1 MDGNKMYG
9 YVRVSTK
16 EQNEDRQVTALLEY
30 GVKRENIIID
40 KLSGK
45 DFNRPKYL
53 KMLKE
58 MKPEDTLIIKSIDR
72 LGRNYE
78 EIMEQ
83 WRIIT
88 KELRVFIAVLDMPLL
103 DTRKKEKDLTGVFI
117 ADLVLQI
124 LSYVAQTERDFNR
137 QRQAEG
143 IAAARARGVH
153 MGRPRMTRPKGF
165 YFLSDAWH
173 KNNISAR
180 TAAKQLDVAPRTFI
194 LWAREGQNDVEN
206 LRTSASARLV
216 DC

>member
-30 GVKRENIIID
+30 GVKRENIIVE

-45 DFNRPKYL
+45 DFNRPKYQQ
-53 KMLKE
+53 MLKD

-88 KELRVFIAVLDMPLL
+88 KELRVFIAVLDMQLL
-103 DTRKKEKDLTGVFI
+103 DTPKKEKDLTGVFI
-117 ADLVLQI
+117 ADLALQI

-153 MGRPRMTRPKGF
+153 MGRPPMKRPKGF
-165 YFLSDAWH
+165 VFLCDAWH

-180 TAAKQLDVAPRTFI
+180 TAAKQLGVAPRTFI
-194 LWAREGQNDVEN
+194 LWAREGQSNVEN
-206 LRTSASARLV
+206 LRTSTSARLV
-216 DC
+216 DF